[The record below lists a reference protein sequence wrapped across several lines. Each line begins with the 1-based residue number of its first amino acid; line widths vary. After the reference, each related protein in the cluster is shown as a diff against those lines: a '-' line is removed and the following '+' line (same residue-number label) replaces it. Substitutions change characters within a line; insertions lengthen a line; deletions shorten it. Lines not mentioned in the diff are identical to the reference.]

1 MHILLVDD
9 EADNRLT
16 MKTMLEVHGHYVELA
31 ENGSEAVKIAT
42 QHVPDVV
49 LMDLGMPVMDG
60 LTATRILHERAE
72 TVAVPI
78 VCLSAYL
85 SDSEWCARAYAAGC
99 IACVTKPVHW
109 HEFQALLADLGEL
122 KRGQQE

>member
-16 MKTMLEVHGHYVELA
+16 MKAMLELHGHYVELA
-31 ENGSEAVKIAT
+31 ANGCEAVKVAT
-42 QHVPDVV
+42 RTVPDVV

-60 LTATRILHERAE
+60 LTATRILHERPE

-85 SDSEWCARAYAAGC
+85 GDSEWCARAYAAGC
-99 IACVTKPVHW
+99 VACVTKPVHW
-109 HEFQALLADLGEL
+109 QDFQALLAHLGDL
-122 KRGQQE
+122 KPGQQE